1 MSQDDTMTSA
11 QECAENSVYHDTGD
25 SNAQDGHERDHE
37 ENIEE
42 TLNNLENSQDKDF
55 PDELGA
61 FLIRKS
67 DGKPIK
73 KEIDGRDSEMD
84 STKHTDDDGHDTDE
98 FPLPSHECHIDKDF
112 PDELGA
118 FLIRKSDGK
127 PIKKEIDGRDSEM
140 DSTKH
145 TDDDGHDTD
154 ELLRMLGED
163 EAKRKKKPSIK
174 LVKKERKDDS
184 SDEDDDFIFGSTKVT
199 RVRVAKDYIKKYA
212 TKAEPEDLSDKEEM
226 SDEVA
231 TMKNMFV
238 TRRPGHAALGPR
250 PRHVA
255 AKSTTLGGINALQTV
270 TKRVVSLDGNTN
282 KRPMPPTSHRQVILK
297 QVSKEEP
304 KRERQSMK
312 ESEEIIN
319 EEEFLDEDEFDLDE
333 VGELETDDE
342 DGSNRQK
349 MRQRIM
355 RPERMDEEVPSDGD
369 SNSDESLYDE
379 IQSSESEDLDEWFT
393 LDIRAERAGDY
404 LPLLGTKAKQLLI
417 KERNRVGARLAT
429 LDQSLLALRD
439 SGRQQAQQLRR
450 ATAALHDIDNA
461 LRAV

>member
-1 MSQDDTMTSA
+1 MSDNEEPSAKHFKLQSEKQEPEDAMEEGHEEWLSEDVLSEDDYYQTGEQEQSDYAIMSQDDTMTSV

-25 SNAQDGHERDHE
+25 SNAQDGHERDQE

-61 FLIRKS
+61 FLIRKT

-73 KEIDGRDSEMD
+73 KETEERESEMG
-84 STKHTDDDGHDTDE
+84 SN
-98 FPLPSHECHIDKDF
+98 
-112 PDELGA
+112 
-118 FLIRKSDGK
+118 R
-127 PIKKEIDGRDSEM
+127 
-140 DSTKH
+140 H

-163 EAKRKKKPSIK
+163 EAKRKKKPGIK
-174 LVKKERKDDS
+174 LIKKEPKEES

-199 RVRVAKDYIKKYA
+199 RVKVAKNYIKKYA
-212 TKAEPEDLSDKEEM
+212 TKAEPEDMSDKDESTKVTRVKVAKNYIKKYATKAEPEDM
-226 SDEVA
+226 SDKDE
-231 TMKNMFV
+231 
-238 TRRPGHAALGPR
+238 
-250 PRHVA
+250 
-255 AKSTTLGGINALQTV
+255 
-270 TKRVVSLDGNTN
+270 
-282 KRPMPPTSHRQVILK
+282 
-297 QVSKEEP
+297 VSKEES
-304 KRERQSMK
+304 KRDRQSAK
-312 ESEEIIN
+312 ETEEIIN

-342 DGSNRQK
+342 EGPSRQK
-349 MRQRIM
+349 TRQKIM
-355 RPERMDEEVPSDGD
+355 RPERMDEEVPSDGE

-404 LPLLGTKAKQLLI
+404 LPLLGSKAKQLLI

-439 SGRQQAQQLRR
+439 TGRQQAIQLRR
-450 ATAALHDIDNA
+450 ATAALHHIDNA
-461 LRAV
+461 LRAL

>member
-1 MSQDDTMTSA
+1 MSDNEEPTAKHFKLQSQKQEPEDAMEEGHEEWLSEDVLSEDEYYQTGEQEQSDYAIMSQDDTMTSA

-25 SNAQDGHERDHE
+25 SNAQDGHERDQE

-42 TLNNLENSQDKDF
+42 TLNNLENSQ
-55 PDELGA
+55 
-61 FLIRKS
+61 
-67 DGKPIK
+67 
-73 KEIDGRDSEMD
+73 
-84 STKHTDDDGHDTDE
+84 
-98 FPLPSHECHIDKDF
+98 DKDF

-174 LVKKERKDDS
+174 LVKKERKDES

-199 RVRVAKDYIKKYA
+199 RVRVAKNFIKKYA
-212 TKAEPEDLSDKEEM
+212 TKAEPEDMSDKEEM

-319 EEEFLDEDEFDLDE
+319 EEEFLEEDEFDLDE

-342 DGSNRQK
+342 DVSNRQK

-369 SNSDESLYDE
+369 SNSDESLYDV
-379 IQSSESEDLDEWFT
+379 QKRSS
-393 LDIRAERAGDY
+393 Y
-404 LPLLGTKAKQLLI
+404 
-417 KERNRVGARLAT
+417 
-429 LDQSLLALRD
+429 
-439 SGRQQAQQLRR
+439 
-450 ATAALHDIDNA
+450 
-461 LRAV
+461 

>member
-1 MSQDDTMTSA
+1 MSDNEEPSAKHFKLQSEKQEPEDAMEEGHEEWLSEDVLSEDDYYQTSDYAIMSQDDTMTSV

-25 SNAQDGHERDHE
+25 SNAQDGHERDQE

-61 FLIRKS
+61 FLIRKT

-73 KEIDGRDSEMD
+73 KETEERESEMG
-84 STKHTDDDGHDTDE
+84 SN
-98 FPLPSHECHIDKDF
+98 
-112 PDELGA
+112 
-118 FLIRKSDGK
+118 R
-127 PIKKEIDGRDSEM
+127 
-140 DSTKH
+140 H

-163 EAKRKKKPSIK
+163 EAKRKKKPGIK
-174 LVKKERKDDS
+174 LIKKEPKEES

-199 RVRVAKDYIKKYA
+199 RVKVAKNYIKKYA
-212 TKAEPEDLSDKEEM
+212 TKAEPEDMSDKDEL

-231 TMKNMFV
+231 TMKSMFV
-238 TRRPGHAALGPR
+238 SRRPPAALGPR

-255 AKSTTLGGINALQTV
+255 SKSTTLGGINALQTV

-297 QVSKEEP
+297 QVSKEES
-304 KRERQSMK
+304 KRDRQSAK
-312 ESEEIIN
+312 ETEEIIN

-342 DGSNRQK
+342 EGPSRQK
-349 MRQRIM
+349 TRQKIM
-355 RPERMDEEVPSDGD
+355 RPERMDEEVPSDGE

-404 LPLLGTKAKQLLI
+404 LPLLGSKAKQLLI

-439 SGRQQAQQLRR
+439 TGRQQAIQLRR
-450 ATAALHDIDNA
+450 ATAALHHIDNA
-461 LRAV
+461 LRAL

>member
-1 MSQDDTMTSA
+1 MSDNEEPTAKHFKLQSQKQEPEDAMEEGHEEWLSEDVLSEDEYYQTGEQEQSDYAIMSQDDTMTSA

-25 SNAQDGHERDHE
+25 SNAQDGHERDQE

-42 TLNNLENSQDKDF
+42 TLNNLENSQ
-55 PDELGA
+55 
-61 FLIRKS
+61 
-67 DGKPIK
+67 
-73 KEIDGRDSEMD
+73 
-84 STKHTDDDGHDTDE
+84 
-98 FPLPSHECHIDKDF
+98 DKDF

-174 LVKKERKDDS
+174 LVKKERKDES
-184 SDEDDDFIFGSTKVT
+184 SDEDDDFIFG
-199 RVRVAKDYIKKYA
+199 
-212 TKAEPEDLSDKEEM
+212 M

-319 EEEFLDEDEFDLDE
+319 EEEFLEEDEFDLDE

-342 DGSNRQK
+342 DVSNRQK